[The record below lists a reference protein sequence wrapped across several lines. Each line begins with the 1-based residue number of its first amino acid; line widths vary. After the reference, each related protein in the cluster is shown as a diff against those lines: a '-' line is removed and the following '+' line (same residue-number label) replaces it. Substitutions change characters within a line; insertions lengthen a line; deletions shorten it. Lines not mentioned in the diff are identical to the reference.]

1 MRSPNFLRAEISNA
15 ALLGNKPLFKGMW
28 HDALCLWIFG
38 TTVFCSSKLA
48 VFLEL
53 WFWKLFASR
62 SRLCPRTN
70 IIFWRQRYS
79 ITLVHFFTDLALST
93 SIGLH
98 QTTLDIS
105 GSRNDLLCLFF
116 LKRFS
121 SWNRVRLSRTSC
133 SFLKTRYWFRIPY
146 YGARGE
152 CGVWLEENKSNVLW
166 SYLGNLSSFR
176 LLCGHSIYIKIRNHF
191 LHISEN

>member
-1 MRSPNFLRAEISNA
+1 MRSPNFRRAEISNA
-15 ALLGNKPLFKGMW
+15 ALLGNKPLFKEIRYVI
-28 HDALCLWIFG
+28 LCTMSMDLWYHCILFLEAR
-38 TTVFCSSKLA
+38 S
-48 VFLEL
+48 FLEL

-121 SWNRVRLSRTSC
+121 SWNSVRLSRTSC

-146 YGARGE
+146 YGA
-152 CGVWLEENKSNVLW
+152 
-166 SYLGNLSSFR
+166 
-176 LLCGHSIYIKIRNHF
+176 
-191 LHISEN
+191 